1 LRANQDRFDRSNL
14 AVMGR
19 GVGAYERTEDVL
31 AQALAVGGSDA
42 PVVSS
47 AAALM
52 EGARVLCAK
61 RIAVAAPYMRPLTS
75 MVVDYLESAG
85 LNMTDSAR

>member
-1 LRANQDRFDRSNL
+1 MRANQDRFDRSNL

-19 GVGAYERTEDVL
+19 GVGAYERT
-31 AQALAVGGSDA
+31 
-42 PVVSS
+42 
-47 AAALM
+47 

-75 MVVDYLESAG
+75 MVVDYLKSAG